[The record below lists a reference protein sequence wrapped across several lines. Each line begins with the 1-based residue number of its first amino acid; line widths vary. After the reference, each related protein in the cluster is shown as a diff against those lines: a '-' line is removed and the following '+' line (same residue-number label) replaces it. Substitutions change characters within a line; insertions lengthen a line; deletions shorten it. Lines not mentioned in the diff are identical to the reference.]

1 MTLVKSLE
9 GLVGARLAET
19 KTSKQQL
26 AERIGVNGLLRCE
39 RAGNLQA
46 RVREGQL
53 MTTIVSER
61 EEGSFLDYILELAR
75 KEMASSAGQSEDEAT
90 EVRPVS
96 GGAK

>member
-1 MTLVKSLE
+1 MPTWYAKRV
-9 GLVGARLAET
+9 
-19 KTSKQQL
+19 
-26 AERIGVNGLLRCE
+26 LLRE
-39 RAGNLQA
+39 
-46 RVREGQL
+46 VE
-53 MTTIVSER
+53 MIVTVTER